1 LIRKISSILVYGG
14 DIMKIKKVLAFILAL
29 TMMLGMSTV
38 ALAEAEPALTDE
50 DEGQVIDTALTVSEA

>member
-1 LIRKISSILVYGG
+1 
-14 DIMKIKKVLAFILAL
+14 MKIKKVLAFILAL